1 MMSSVILAAAIALAA
16 TGLLAG
22 LASLFDRFA
31 PARFVSER
39 HDLALAGFLL
49 LPIVFALALQPAS
62 EPPTPREQLATP
74 VFDSGTEPQSDAREA
89 ARAAVEPARQR
100 FEVSLPRPSLLQR
113 VGEIADL
120 VPWASLAVSLWL
132 IGSTIALA
140 RLVLD
145 LLGLSLLRWN
155 SRPIGLPAGLD
166 LSRQVQLRLSTHAI
180 TPMLCGYFRP
190 AIILPADFR
199 FDEHALPVLEHE
211 VAHLERGD
219 AWTVLATRWLMVVF
233 WWAAPLYLLDSM
245 ISRNRETLC
254 DQRAAIITNSPI
266 QLAHALLDA
275 ASRSRQAPALALAA
289 TPRKSALESRIRH
302 LSSPDATQKRTTV
315 MRLALILPLLAS
327 AALIATPHVGAVTHS
342 HDRDHYDRDDADL
355 PLYRAASNG
364 RIDRVRELLD
374 GGADVNAISD
384 GDGTA
389 LMAAIY
395 SGHDDIAR
403 ELVARGADPDIIA
416 LGDGTALIAAAH
428 EGEDGVV
435 NLLLEAGADPN
446 LGAAGDGTPLIAAA
460 RFGNPR
466 TVNLLLEAGADV
478 NAALAGDGNPLIG
491 ASQMGQVEIAR
502 MLIDAGADLNGYVYH
517 DETPLINAAQQG
529 EIEVAELLVA
539 NGADLSLT
547 VRATDRYGNE
557 IWRSPLSEAQRLNRR
572 DMVRWLEAR
581 GATHNP
587 PSE

>member
-1 MMSSVILAAAIALAA
+1 MMMTVLLAAAISCAAL
-16 TGLLAG
+16 GLLAG
-22 LASLFDRFA
+22 AALLFDRFA

-39 HDLALAGFLL
+39 HDLALAGFII
-49 LPIVFALALQPAS
+49 LPLVFILALQPRPV
-62 EPPTPREQLATP
+62 EPEAPVQLTSP
-74 VFDSGTEPQSDAREA
+74 IIQDEPGDVALEALA
-89 ARAAVEPARQR
+89 ARQVATQRAARP
-100 FEVSLPRPSLLQR
+100 VSSLERAGRMWRAIPWQSMLVTVWLTGSAISLL
-113 VGEIADL
+113 
-120 VPWASLAVSLWL
+120 
-132 IGSTIALA
+132 

-145 LLGLSLLRWN
+145 LIGLAVLRLN
-155 SRPIGLPAGLD
+155 SRRIGLPD
-166 LSRQVQLRLSTHAI
+166 EINLSRRIELRLSQHTM
-180 TPMLCGYFRP
+180 TPLLSGYLRP
-190 AIILPADFR
+190 VIILPADFR
-199 FDEHALPVLEHE
+199 FDARAEPVLEHE
-211 VAHLERGD
+211 LAHLKRGD
-219 AWTVLATRWLMVVF
+219 AWTVLATRLLMVVF
-233 WWAAPLYLLDSM
+233 WWVLPLYPLDRM

-254 DQRAAIITNSPI
+254 DQQAAIITQSPI

-275 ASRSRQAPALALAA
+275 ASKSKRSPALALAA
-289 TPRKSALESRIRH
+289 TPRKAALASRIRH
-302 LSSPDATQKRTTV
+302 LSSPQATRRRTTH

-327 AALIATPHVGAVTHS
+327 AAVIATPQVGAVSHP
-342 HDRDHYDRDDADL
+342 HDRDHYDRDEADL

-364 RIDRVRELLD
+364 RIERVRDLLD

-446 LGAAGDGTPLIAAA
+446 LGAPGDGTPLIAAA

-478 NAALAGDGNPLIG
+478 NASLAGDGNPLIG
-491 ASQMGQVEIAR
+491 AAQMGQVEIAR
-502 MLIDAGADLNGYVYH
+502 MLIDAGADVNGYVYH

-539 NGADLSLT
+539 NGANLSLT
-547 VRATDRYGNE
+547 VRASDRYGNE

-587 PSE
+587 PTE